1 MDFEEFK
8 KKYQKKE
15 VKKYQGQ
22 VNKNVL
28 VSVCIQTFQHV
39 KYIKKCLDSI
49 LIQQT
54 NFDFEI
60 LLGEDA
66 STDGTREICI
76 EYAQKYS
83 DKIQLFLHHR
93 ENNIQIGDKPSGRFN
108 FLYNLYS
115 AKGKYIAL
123 CEGDDYWTDPLK
135 LQKQVDFLE
144 KNPEY
149 TFVAGNTVVK
159 KGDVETP
166 LIKNYNTIQFEDLL
180 EGNKLGVN
188 TCTLCF
194 RKDSLPS
201 NYLEVLIKT
210 SYGDWAITLLLLKQ
224 GNGYFL
230 QDILGVYRQH
240 DKGVWS
246 SMSEAEQINGIFKM
260 YNYIEATYPDY
271 GNKINEYQINTI
283 KKIQQSNYNRAM
295 QDFKQSRK
303 VFDLALFKLKLKE
316 KKQIFIKNL
325 FNNGK

>member
-1 MDFEEFK
+1 MIERQGIMLSVRLMTYNHEPFIEDALNSIFK
-8 KKYQKKE
+8 QE
-15 VKKYQGQ
+15 A
-22 VNKNVL
+22 
-28 VSVCIQTFQHV
+28 
-39 KYIKKCLDSI
+39 
-49 LIQQT
+49 
-54 NFDFEI
+54 NFVFEI
-60 LLGEDA
+60 VIGDDF
-66 STDGTREICI
+66 STDNTLQIIKEFIQKNNKSNILWNLLKREKGDEYDI
-76 EYAQKYS
+76 ERQRVGRLANFFN
-83 DKIQLFLHHR
+83 IV
-93 ENNIQIGDKPSGRFN
+93 ENC
-108 FLYNLYS
+108 
-115 AKGKYIAL
+115 KGKYIAL
-123 CEGDDYWTDPLK
+123 LDGDDYWTDPLK

-194 RKDSLPS
+194 RKGSLPS

-210 SYGDWAITLLLLKQ
+210 AYGDWAITLLLLKQ

-271 GNKINEYQINTI
+271 GKKINEYQINTI

>member
-1 MDFEEFK
+1 MIER
-8 KKYQKKE
+8 
-15 VKKYQGQ
+15 QGIM
-22 VNKNVL
+22 L
-28 VSVCIQTFQHV
+28 SVRLMTYNHEPFIEDA
-39 KYIKKCLDSI
+39 LNSI
-49 LIQQT
+49 FMQEA
-54 NFDFEI
+54 NFVFEI
-60 LLGEDA
+60 VIGDDF
-66 STDGTREICI
+66 STDNTLQIIKEFIRKNNKSNILWNLLDRKKGDEYDI
-76 EYAQKYS
+76 ERQRVGRLANFFN
-83 DKIQLFLHHR
+83 IV
-93 ENNIQIGDKPSGRFN
+93 ENC
-108 FLYNLYS
+108 
-115 AKGKYIAL
+115 KGKYIAL
-123 CEGDDYWTDPLK
+123 LDGDDYWTDPLK

-144 KNPEY
+144 RNPEY

-271 GNKINEYQINTI
+271 GKKINEYQINTI

>member
-144 KNPEY
+144 RNTAYNICWTRYHVLMDNKISNPEWENKFNFSDKHDIDFNNFASPYCTY
-149 TFVAGNTVVK
+149 TLTAVFKTDSINK
-159 KGDVETP
+159 INR
-166 LIKNYNTIQFEDLL
+166 IKFKHIKDNTIYSLCL
-180 EGNKLGVN
+180 NEGKGAILDFYSGVY
-188 TCTLCF
+188 
-194 RKDSLPS
+194 RIHSMGVYSLASNLQQATS
-201 NYLEVLIKT
+201 NYFNYHEILQLIPNSRVPNIIYKVRYWKGQWEKEMKKQKFGKIKLIIHKIKT
-210 SYGDWAITLLLLKQ
+210 S
-224 GNGYFL
+224 
-230 QDILGVYRQH
+230 
-240 DKGVWS
+240 
-246 SMSEAEQINGIFKM
+246 IN
-260 YNYIEATYPDY
+260 
-271 GNKINEYQINTI
+271 
-283 KKIQQSNYNRAM
+283 
-295 QDFKQSRK
+295 
-303 VFDLALFKLKLKE
+303 V
-316 KKQIFIKNL
+316 
-325 FNNGK
+325 